1 MLADRFYSNLSS
13 DSDSDIDQNLDK
25 LKDLFTRK
33 KTLNK
38 HLTATSPRYSTFES
52 HYKSLGRLQTEH
64 QSSVEDFRLD
74 MCLTP
79 YRITEN

>member
-38 HLTATSPRYSTFES
+38 HLTATSPRYSTFER
-52 HYKSLGRLQTEH
+52 HYKNLGRFAVQSLLQR
-64 QSSVEDFRLD
+64 RLKQD
-74 MCLTP
+74 VVAGP
-79 YRITEN
+79 KEN